1 MAEKIGPISV
11 DFDSERLKEE
21 LSAALIKAR
30 LSNKPVD
37 VNYEMRI
44 GRHSVRGVLR
54 AYPDET
60 IGEVPWLE

>member
-1 MAEKIGPISV
+1 MANNISV
-11 DFDSERLKEE
+11 EFNSEKLKAEIY
-21 LSAALIKAR
+21 AATDKAR

-44 GRHSVRGVLR
+44 GRHLIRGVLR

-60 IGEVPWLE
+60 IGEVPWQEEA